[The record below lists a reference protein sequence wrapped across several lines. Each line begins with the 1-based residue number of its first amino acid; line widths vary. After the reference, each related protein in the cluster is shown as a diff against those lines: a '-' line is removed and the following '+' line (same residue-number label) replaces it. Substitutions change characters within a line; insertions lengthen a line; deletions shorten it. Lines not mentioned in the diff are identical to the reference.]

1 MIDRLLQFLGLSYD
15 SERWTLKPPQR
26 THTQTTYIRETDTPP
41 NLVYHSGRAF
51 TQVDNRDG
59 FEADIYTDNILKR
72 NGQLTDKETDE
83 IRTKKLDIKKAA
95 EIKWVWAANVSA
107 SNCAKQFS
115 KRGYGKRTIE
125 KYYSVFNSEANK

>member
-15 SERWTLKPPQR
+15 SERWTLNPPER

-59 FEADIYTDNILKR
+59 FEADIYTNTQTKD
-72 NGQLTDKETDE
+72 GQLTDRDIELITA
-83 IRTKKLDIKKAA
+83 KKLDISKAA
-95 EIKWVWAANVSA
+95 RIKYFWALGLSA
-107 SNCAKQFS
+107 ANCAKQFTE
-115 KRGYGKRTIE
+115 RGYSERTIS